1 MLALSELNTSTAPP
15 ALTVSSSVDRP
26 IADEATAD
34 TRLATC
40 ARTASADTSSIS
52 DATTLAC
59 TPLTALPPP
68 VTAVTDPALDKDAE
82 ELDTEMSAPDPNNAS
97 DVSAAND
104 ADAVLAAIDLSES
117 TEMLS
122 LITRIDSPAVASS
135 TPPADTATDSE
146 LTLTDSPDTSSN
158 ELEADTL
165 TLPLPSDDEPSSST
179 KAPTLPTRTL
189 SLPDTATVD
198 ATPITS
204 PELSIDIALA
214 DTVTPAPNV
223 ADPDAPSTLRLPP
236 AVREP
241 SPPTKPDA
249 EPSTLPDNDDAPMSI
264 EPRAKPLSRPSDAT
278 DIDPPTTSTSDE
290 LDKLALPPATTSRSS
305 DIPMR
310 TDEPVD
316 TSIDSPESRRR
327 PEPEDTDTSPSPATD
342 TDLPPTLT
350 PAEDD
355 TETSPSAAKP
365 RDPVS
370 KPNELPVPPDTC
382 RDSDATKDT

>member
-146 LTLTDSPDTSSN
+146 LTAIDSPDTSSN
-158 ELEADTL
+158 ELEADTCA
-165 TLPLPSDDEPSSST
+165 PPDAPPSST
-179 KAPTLPTRTL
+179 AAPPLPTRTL
-189 SLPDTATVD
+189 SLPDTSTVD
-198 ATPITS
+198 
-204 PELSIDIALA
+204 PEALTWPLLS
-214 DTVTPAPNV
+214 T
-223 ADPDAPSTLRLPP
+223 
-236 AVREP
+236 E
-241 SPPTKPDA
+241 
-249 EPSTLPDNDDAPMSI
+249 
-264 EPRAKPLSRPSDAT
+264 
-278 DIDPPTTSTSDE
+278 
-290 LDKLALPPATTSRSS
+290 ALPA
-305 DIPMR
+305 
-310 TDEPVD
+310 
-316 TSIDSPESRRR
+316 
-327 PEPEDTDTSPSPATD
+327 DTDTSPAKAAMPRPPPATRPSAPIHVD
-342 TDLPPTLT
+342 TSPPTANEE
-350 PAEDD
+350 AEL
-355 TETSPSAAKP
+355 
-365 RDPVS
+365 V
-370 KPNELPVPPDTC
+370 
-382 RDSDATKDT
+382 